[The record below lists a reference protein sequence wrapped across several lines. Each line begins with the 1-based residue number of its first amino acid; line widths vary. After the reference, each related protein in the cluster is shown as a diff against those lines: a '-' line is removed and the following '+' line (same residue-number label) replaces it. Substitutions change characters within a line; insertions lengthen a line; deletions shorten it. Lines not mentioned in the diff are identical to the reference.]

1 MTKRDGYQPKP
12 RNTNQRE
19 RKKVILL
26 MAEGENK
33 TETFYF
39 KGLSNSS
46 YVMQFAPGN
55 YTDPVNMVNALRRTF
70 DDLGLDA
77 TAGDVSYCL
86 VDSDLD
92 PKKDKQ
98 IACADAK
105 AGDGIKMIVSCP
117 CFEIWYLCHY
127 TKSTRQY
134 ASNKE
139 VIGVLK
145 KYLPE
150 YNKSMSNMRSV
161 LKGKSEEAI
170 KNAKEL
176 EKHCQELK
184 LKPHSVEFQ
193 PSTEVYKILSQFL
206 KGENRNR

>member
-1 MTKRDGYQPKP
+1 MTKRNGYQPKP

-77 TAGDVSYCL
+77 TAGDVAYCL

-117 CFEIWYLCHY
+117 CFEIWYVCHY
-127 TKSTRQY
+127 TKSTRQF
-134 ASNKE
+134 
-139 VIGVLK
+139 
-145 KYLPE
+145 YLLAIRSSSAFSRISLGQSGRFQWSPE
-150 YNKSMSNMRSV
+150 SSKCIS
-161 LKGKSEEAI
+161 A
-170 KNAKEL
+170 
-176 EKHCQELK
+176 
-184 LKPHSVEFQ
+184 F
-193 PSTEVYKILSQFL
+193 
-206 KGENRNR
+206 

>member
-1 MTKRDGYQPKP
+1 MTKRNGYQPKP
-12 RNTNQRE
+12 RNTSRRE

-46 YVMQFAPGN
+46 YVIQFAPGN
-55 YTDPVNMVNALRRTF
+55 YTDPVNMVNALNRAF

-77 TAGDVSYCL
+77 TAGDAAYCL
-86 VDSDLD
+86 IDSDVD

-98 IACADAK
+98 IASADAK
-105 AGDGIKMIVSCP
+105 AGDGIKVIVSCP

-127 TKSTRQY
+127 IKSTRQY
-134 ASNKE
+134 VSNKE
-139 VIGVLK
+139 VIGALK

-150 YNKSMSNMRSV
+150 YNKSMTNMRSI

-170 KNAKEL
+170 KNAEEL

-206 KGENRNR
+206 AGYNKNS